1 MGDAALCGDIVRALA
16 ASSDDDAGRAEL
28 LKAARVC
35 VEADATVCD
44 GKVLAAV
51 LASLQKCGP
60 LSRRAAHEALGA
72 VFASGRCDLEEV
84 QARDVCRAACAALDA
99 PDDVFDESVATQA
112 AKNALYAA
120 GHFPSLAAD
129 VLKRLADA
137 AGRRG
142 AARRKAVFAFV
153 AACLAHS
160 TIGAAPVR
168 AALDRVCAALR
179 RALDDDDVDVAAL
192 ATDVVGRLEDAL
204 GADVVGRALAE
215 AAAARRRKRSGRVAE
230 AAREKV
236 VDPRGAAKRRR
247 GDRRSKRRVCV
258 LGKPVLLRV
267 ARRDDATT
275 LTRKRKMIL
284 TKCAACAAP
293 LAHNAP
299 RCVRCHTRYCN
310 KTCQHDHWRRGHKQI
325 CKRIHRGGNAEQYHA
340 DKKYKEAV
348 AVAAER
354 RATRTAARGST
365 TLNFQN

>member
-72 VFASGRCDLEEV
+72 VFASGRCDLEEL

-230 AAREKV
+230 AARSV
-236 VDPRGAAKRRR
+236 LVDPASCGGKRRR
-247 GDRRSKRRVCV
+247 LRRSSGR
-258 LGKPVLLRV
+258 
-267 ARRDDATT
+267 
-275 LTRKRKMIL
+275 
-284 TKCAACAAP
+284 
-293 LAHNAP
+293 
-299 RCVRCHTRYCN
+299 
-310 KTCQHDHWRRGHKQI
+310 Q
-325 CKRIHRGGNAEQYHA
+325 
-340 DKKYKEAV
+340 
-348 AVAAER
+348 
-354 RATRTAARGST
+354 
-365 TLNFQN
+365 

>member
-72 VFASGRCDLEEV
+72 VFASGRCALEEV

-236 VDPRGAAKRRR
+236 VDPKGAAAGKRRR
-247 GDRRSKRRVCV
+247 
-258 LGKPVLLRV
+258 
-267 ARRDDATT
+267 RDQ
-275 LTRKRKMIL
+275 RK
-284 TKCAACAAP
+284 
-293 LAHNAP
+293 
-299 RCVRCHTRYCN
+299 
-310 KTCQHDHWRRGHKQI
+310 
-325 CKRIHRGGNAEQYHA
+325 
-340 DKKYKEAV
+340 
-348 AVAAER
+348 
-354 RATRTAARGST
+354 
-365 TLNFQN
+365 

>member
-120 GHFPSLAAD
+120 GHFPSLGAD

-236 VDPRGAAKRRR
+236 VDPKGAAAGKRRR
-247 GDRRSKRRVCV
+247 
-258 LGKPVLLRV
+258 
-267 ARRDDATT
+267 RDQ
-275 LTRKRKMIL
+275 RK
-284 TKCAACAAP
+284 
-293 LAHNAP
+293 
-299 RCVRCHTRYCN
+299 
-310 KTCQHDHWRRGHKQI
+310 
-325 CKRIHRGGNAEQYHA
+325 
-340 DKKYKEAV
+340 
-348 AVAAER
+348 
-354 RATRTAARGST
+354 
-365 TLNFQN
+365 

>member
-1 MGDAALCGDIVRALA
+1 MLRHRRGVLACVAARRRRNRSQTQAAGRALTALLRKLSDEKRAACRGRVASWLREAAKEERLERFAEAEKVARLRVCGAACAAAFARMGDAALCGDIIKTLA

-28 LKAARVC
+28 LRAVRVC

-72 VFASGRCDLEEV
+72 VFASGRCALEEG

-99 PDDVFDESVATQA
+99 PDDVFDEAVATQA

-120 GHFPSLAAD
+120 GHHSTLAAD
-129 VLKRLADA
+129 VLKRLTDA

-160 TIGAAPVR
+160 TIGPDPVR

-215 AAAARRRKRSGRVAE
+215 AAAAQRRKRSGRVAE

-247 GDRRSKRRVCV
+247 GDRRSK
-258 LGKPVLLRV
+258 
-267 ARRDDATT
+267 
-275 LTRKRKMIL
+275 
-284 TKCAACAAP
+284 
-293 LAHNAP
+293 
-299 RCVRCHTRYCN
+299 
-310 KTCQHDHWRRGHKQI
+310 
-325 CKRIHRGGNAEQYHA
+325 
-340 DKKYKEAV
+340 
-348 AVAAER
+348 
-354 RATRTAARGST
+354 
-365 TLNFQN
+365 

>member
-51 LASLQKCGP
+51 LASLQRCGP
-60 LSRRAAHEALGA
+60 RSRRAAHEALGA
-72 VFASGRCDLEEV
+72 VFASGRCALDEG
-84 QARDVCRAACAALDA
+84 QARGVCRAACAALDA
-99 PDDVFDESVATQA
+99 PDDVFDESVSTQA

-160 TIGAAPVR
+160 TIGAAPVQ
-168 AALDRVCAALR
+168 AALDRVCASLR

-247 GDRRSKRRVCV
+247 GDRRSK
-258 LGKPVLLRV
+258 
-267 ARRDDATT
+267 
-275 LTRKRKMIL
+275 
-284 TKCAACAAP
+284 
-293 LAHNAP
+293 
-299 RCVRCHTRYCN
+299 
-310 KTCQHDHWRRGHKQI
+310 
-325 CKRIHRGGNAEQYHA
+325 
-340 DKKYKEAV
+340 
-348 AVAAER
+348 
-354 RATRTAARGST
+354 
-365 TLNFQN
+365 